1 MKKYV
6 EGLRGLGVDLRV
18 GYLFWFLDL
27 LRILVL
33 DNYVIILVMLDRL
46 KKYFIILNIYEGEIV
61 YSFRVGCG
69 IILMVNNIIFL
80 EEIMEYVGW

>member
-6 EGLRGLGVDLRV
+6 EGLRDLGVDLRV

-33 DNYVIILVMLDRL
+33 DNYVIISVMLDRL